1 MKVHWQPYH
10 LLPWVAEGVSRVGDL
25 VVPVLGGGGQVG
37 HHPLLGLLHRAGG
50 PVHVLPHLQQLTMQ
64 RNREIFIMFIE
75 GWTKYFSKDCE
86 NFRDISLLPYSHRCR
101 RSCSAPRRGRSC
113 TGPPSAGRWSPALC
127 STPATICLYWQMTGT
142 SKIITIFLMFAA
154 GGWPASSPL
163 ATLLLSWLCFSRI
176 LFLASSLKLRN
187 LVWFAHRGE
196 GPWVC
201 PLLSQFH

>member
-1 MKVHWQPYH
+1 MCRSLVRFQDLKTALREAVTSIAFTIKNLCRHYAKWVFNHDQQTLNFVKVRCQLYH

-37 HHPLLGLLHRAGG
+37 HQPLLGLLHRAGG

-75 GWTKYFSKDCE
+75 GWTKYFSKGCE

-101 RSCSAPRRGRSC
+101 HSCSAPRRGRSC

-127 STPATICLYWQMTGT
+127 STPATICLY
-142 SKIITIFLMFAA
+142 
-154 GGWPASSPL
+154 
-163 ATLLLSWLCFSRI
+163 
-176 LFLASSLKLRN
+176 
-187 LVWFAHRGE
+187 
-196 GPWVC
+196 
-201 PLLSQFH
+201 